1 MKQKT
6 RFKNF
11 VNISI
16 GRYIGPWMA
25 DILVSAWKKTYRSIS
40 NLN

>member
-11 VNISI
+11 VNIGI

-25 DILVSAWKKTYRSIS
+25 DISVLALKAIS
-40 NLN
+40 VGI

>member
-11 VNISI
+11 GNI
-16 GRYIGPWMA
+16 GLCRYIGPWMA
-25 DILVSAWKKTYRSIS
+25 NILVSASKKSYWSIFS
-40 NLN
+40 SV